1 MLLTNLTLNVTEDI
15 GMHQTNYVI
24 EPKFDGVSIAIHYEN
39 DVFIQAVTRGNGET
53 GEDVTNNVKTLRNLP
68 LSLPLSRY
76 GISRP
81 SSGRDLYS
89 KPLNQL
95 NETA

>member
-1 MLLTNLTLNVTEDI
+1 
-15 GMHQTNYVI
+15 MHQTNYVI

-76 GISRP
+76 GISRAEFR
-81 SSGRDLYS
+81 GEIFIR
-89 KPLNQL
+89 KAAFNQL
-95 NETA
+95 NNPA